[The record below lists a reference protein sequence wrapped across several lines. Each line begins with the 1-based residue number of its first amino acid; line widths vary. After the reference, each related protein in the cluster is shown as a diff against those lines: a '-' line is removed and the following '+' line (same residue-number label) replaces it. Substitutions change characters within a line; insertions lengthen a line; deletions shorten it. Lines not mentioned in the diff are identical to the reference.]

1 MTRKVAA
8 KTAKTAKT
16 AKVATKGP
24 AIYPWRFRTLG
35 VFIGIAFLG
44 LILRLAWI
52 QVINPD
58 RLRQEG
64 DLRSLRT
71 TSTQAVRGIITDRNG
86 EQLAVSVPVQAVW
99 ADPKRVHESGAI
111 NNERAWLALA
121 AVLKLD
127 IKTLKQRI
135 SNPNKRFVYLQRQ
148 VTPAVAEYVKGL
160 KLGGINL
167 RPEARRF
174 YPTGEISAHLVG
186 VTNIDDNG
194 IEGIERSYNEW
205 LTATAGEMRVRKDRQ
220 GRVIERLGVVKE
232 GKNANDLQL
241 SIDQRVQALA
251 YRALKRATD
260 ENNATSGSMVMLD
273 VKTGEVLAM
282 VNTPS
287 YNPNNRGQYQSFRVR
302 NRVVTDT
309 YEPGSTVKPLILLSA
324 LQAGVTSWKDTIQG
338 GPLFIGAKQ
347 IKDVSIHP
355 AHNLY
360 DILRYSSN
368 IGMSR
373 ISLRMPPQEMIN
385 TLSLFG
391 FGMDTGSNL
400 TGESSGM
407 LPQRR
412 RWSDIERATLAFGY
426 GLRVTPLQLASAY
439 ATLANKGKRMPISVI
454 KLTTPP
460 KGEQVIDR
468 NNATAMLQALEYV
481 VDNAIP
487 KAKVP
492 GYRIGGKSGT
502 AKVAVAGGYGKDY
515 MAWFAGFAPASD
527 PRFVIVVV
535 INEPKGKAYYGGAV
549 ATPPFAETMGG
560 VLQLFNIRPDAIP
573 PSDPS
578 KLARRE
584 ASIVSRT

>member
-1 MTRKVAA
+1 MKRKTPA
-8 KTAKTAKT
+8 KAQAKA
-16 AKVATKGP
+16 P
-24 AIYPWRFRTLG
+24 SLYPWRFRTL
-35 VFIGIAFLG
+35 VFFIGVAFIG

-71 TSTQAVRGIITDRNG
+71 TSTQAVRGMITDRNG
-86 EQLAVSVPVQAVW
+86 EQLAVSVPVEAVW
-99 ADPKRVHESGAI
+99 ADPKTVHESGSI
-111 NNERAWLALA
+111 HNERAWLALS
-121 AVLKLD
+121 AVLKVD
-127 IKTLKQRI
+127 IDVLKRRTA
-135 SNPNKRFVYLQRQ
+135 NPKKRFVYLQRQ
-148 VTPAVAEYVKGL
+148 VTPAVAEYIKGL
-160 KLGGINL
+160 KLGGVFL
-167 RPEARRF
+167 RPESRRF
-174 YPTGEISAHLVG
+174 YPTGEISSHLVG
-186 VTNIDDNG
+186 VTNIDGHG
-194 IEGIERSYNEW
+194 IEGIERSYDQW
-205 LTATAGEMRVRKDRQ
+205 LTATPGEQRVRKDRQ

-232 GKNANDLQL
+232 GKNANNLAL

-260 ENNATSGSMVMLD
+260 ENKATSGSLVMLD

-309 YEPGSTVKPLILLSA
+309 YEPGSTLKPLILLSA
-324 LQAGVTSWKDTIQG
+324 LQAGVTSWKDHIPG
-338 GPLFIGAKQ
+338 GPLYIGAKQ
-347 IKDVSIHP
+347 IRDVSIHS
-355 AHNLY
+355 ANNLF

-373 ISLRMPPQEMIN
+373 IALRMPAQEMIN

-391 FGMDTGSNL
+391 LGNDTGSGL
-400 TGESSGM
+400 IGESLGM

-412 RWSDIERATLAFGY
+412 RWSDIERATLSFGY

-439 ATLANKGKRMPISVI
+439 ATLANQGKRVPISTI
-454 KLTTPP
+454 KLDKAPR
-460 KGEQVIDR
+460 GEQVIDH
-468 NNATAMLQALEYV
+468 NNAKAMMQALEFV

-515 MAWFAGFAPASD
+515 MGWFAGFAPASD
-527 PRFVIVVV
+527 PRFVMVVV
-535 INEPKGKAYYGGAV
+535 INEPKGSAYYGGAV
-549 ATPPFAETMGG
+549 ATPPFAEAMGG
-560 VLQLFNIRPDAIP
+560 VLQLYNIRPDAVPNAPP
-573 PSDPS
+573 PS
-578 KLARRE
+578 LAQME
-584 ASIVSRT
+584 AAVVPHT